1 MKERPH
7 NASPVRQNRR
17 DQMKKHAYA
26 AWIILLSL
34 FITGCQGSFTSQLE
48 ATNQALSNQVSTL
61 MNQLT
66 QQAAPQL
73 EPTRAATSASPESNT
88 PIQPA
93 PTSTSPASASQAD
106 GITPSLIFSG
116 SGEITPL
123 SNQKAVTSGIFGA
136 ANVHLL
142 CNPNDSEDGQ
152 VWIDTKAFSV
162 SCIPNSE
169 SWFPW
174 KQDLTVGDHYIYSVN
189 AADQYEFWTIGTT
202 PFSIR
207 NKFARSDF
215 IFRINNAG
223 IYNLSAE
230 IIKGAFNLYITCQ
243 GAQNF
248 SYKITQSTT
257 EQLVLNPAMC
267 ELLIRDEPP
276 GTLTPGEIVVSL
288 EFVK

>member
-1 MKERPH
+1 
-7 NASPVRQNRR
+7 
-17 DQMKKHAYA
+17 MKKHLYIV
-26 AWIILLSL
+26 WIILLSL

-61 MNQLT
+61 MDQLT
-66 QQAAPQL
+66 QQAAPPAETAQ
-73 EPTRAATSASPESNT
+73 EATSASSQSVT
-88 PIQPA
+88 PLKAATAAPGQAPA
-93 PTSTSPASASQAD
+93 EQA
-106 GITPSLIFSG
+106 GVITPSLIFSG

-123 SNQKAVTSGIFGA
+123 SNQKAVASGIFGA

-142 CNPNDSEDGQ
+142 CDPNDSQDGKI
-152 VWIDTKAFSV
+152 WIDTKAFSV
-162 SCIPNSE
+162 SCSPNSE

-174 KQDLTVGDHYIYSVN
+174 KQDLTVGDHYIYSEN
-189 AADQYEFWTIGTT
+189 AADQYEFWTVGTT

-207 NKFARSDF
+207 NKYARSDYV
-215 IFRINNAG
+215 FRINNAG
-223 IYNLSAE
+223 IYALSAE
-230 IIKGAFNLYITCQ
+230 VIKGAFNLYITCQ

-248 SYKITQSTT
+248 NYKITQSTT
-257 EQLVLNPAMC
+257 EQVVLNPAMC

>member
-1 MKERPH
+1 
-7 NASPVRQNRR
+7 
-17 DQMKKHAYA
+17 MKKHAFA

-162 SCIPNSE
+162 SCSPNSE

-207 NKFARSDF
+207 NKYARSDF

-257 EQLVLNPAMC
+257 EQVVLNPAMC

-276 GTLTPGEIVVSL
+276 GTLTPRRNRGQPRICKVANNL
-288 EFVK
+288 

>member
-1 MKERPH
+1 
-7 NASPVRQNRR
+7 
-17 DQMKKHAYA
+17 MKKHAYA

-162 SCIPNSE
+162 SCSPNSE

-189 AADQYEFWTIGTT
+189 AADQYEFWTVGTT

-207 NKFARSDF
+207 NKYARSDF

-257 EQLVLNPAMC
+257 EQVVLNPAMC